1 MASCGIQMS
10 GLERLVRG
18 LKRHFFF
25 RYMAKWGYQT
35 NRGLKEICNPFI
47 KGLKERNLFWSVNV
61 TPC

>member
-1 MASCGIQMS
+1 MS